1 MTWAAFIMALVGPV
15 VKRVLA
21 SLGLGIVTFTGV
33 DLAVSSVLSQAKAAW
48 SGGLVG
54 DAAQL
59 VAMAGG
65 NTALGI
71 IAGGITAR
79 VTMIALKRFSIL

>member
-48 SGGLVG
+48 AGGLVG